1 MKLMRRW
8 FRVMAVV
15 GSMISFVPV
24 AGADEEMWRAFH
36 GRVVFS
42 DVALAP
48 PSSFES
54 PTMMTSALRRIQ
66 RTTIDQNAGFW
77 RVHILAFLDRPAATG
92 SLMLR
97 ASDVSD
103 TRAPRQVRVFEVPVT
118 RGDKELRLDDFV
130 VTDTMGFAAGRSY
143 EFVFEAPGEE
153 GVPGGEAK
161 KAGKA
166 DAYAKGVITL
176 R

>member
-1 MKLMRRW
+1 MRRSAD
-8 FRVMAVV
+8 VIIV
-15 GSMISFVPV
+15 GDSKDDGGASATSLNTTRPWNARHIS
-24 AGADEEMWRAFH
+24 
-36 GRVVFS
+36 S
-42 DVALAP
+42 SAP
-48 PSSFES
+48 
-54 PTMMTSALRRIQ
+54 
-66 RTTIDQNAGFW
+66 
-77 RVHILAFLDRPAATG
+77 ATG

-166 DAYAKGVITL
+166 DVYAKGVITL